1 MHGYDTCCNSHT
13 NWGEGYC
20 TKKSVAGK
28 PFLGWRHGW
37 AGHETNFSSLFSLA
51 DHLTGTTHLTT
62 PVENGMQAFNSSAIQ
77 EPSLANPD
85 SHHCYWNI
93 NGERECRTPAT
104 PSPCSHGN
112 RVTSDPVLE
121 NGHVNHVTSPRRHTS
136 SSTTRSI
143 GSRDPPRTS
152 RSKVPSPARYQLT
165 HKHLPKPPEDSGPDY
180 SDPDGPPTL
189 KAAYSYDKLDRYMSI
204 IPGLIPR
211 PFPSR
216 SQTFPISF
224 PAALM
229 SHSQVSTF
237 EYYSERVK
245 TGRLGTRLYFTQ
257 YSHICSD
264 AVD

>member
-20 TKKSVAGK
+20 TKRSVAGK

-51 DHLTGTTHLTT
+51 DHLTGTTHLST
-62 PVENGMQAFNSSAIQ
+62 PVENGIQAFNSSAIQ
-77 EPSLANPD
+77 EPSPANPA

-93 NGERECRTPAT
+93 NGEGECHAPAT
-104 PSPCSHGN
+104 PSLCSHGN
-112 RVTSDPVLE
+112 GVTSDPVLE
-121 NGHVNHVTSPRRHTS
+121 NGHVNSPRRHTS
-136 SSTTRSI
+136 SSTTCSI
-143 GSRDPPRTS
+143 RSRDPPRTS

-165 HKHLPKPPEDSGPDY
+165 HKPLPKPPEDSGPDY

-216 SQTFPISF
+216 SQLPSCLIPRS
-224 PAALM
+224 PL
-229 SHSQVSTF
+229 SSIILK
-237 EYYSERVK
+237 E
-245 TGRLGTRLYFTQ
+245 
-257 YSHICSD
+257 
-264 AVD
+264 

>member
-1 MHGYDTCCNSHT
+1 MVEILVVHDYDTCSSHT
-13 NWGEGYC
+13 NRGEGYC
-20 TKKSVAGK
+20 AKRPVAGWPVAGW
-28 PFLGWRHGW
+28 PFLAWRSGW

-51 DHLTGTTHLTT
+51 DHLTGTTHLST
-62 PVENGMQAFNSSAIQ
+62 PVENGIQAFNSSAIQ
-77 EPSLANPD
+77 EPSLANPA

-93 NGERECRTPAT
+93 NGEGECHAPAT

-121 NGHVNHVTSPRRHTS
+121 NGHVNYVKSPRRHTS
-136 SSTTRSI
+136 SSTTHSI

-165 HKHLPKPPEDSGPDY
+165 HKPLPKPPEDSCPDYSGPDY

-204 IPGLIPR
+204 PRLIPR
-211 PFPSR
+211 P
-216 SQTFPISF
+216 PISF

-237 EYYSERVK
+237 GYYSEHWEA
-245 TGRLGTRLYFTQ
+245 GNE
-257 YSHICSD
+257 
-264 AVD
+264 AVIYCNLL